1 MSVEPLAVK
10 SGKLKLGATGT
21 CKGTHSWVW
30 REAEIQACASG
41 KGYKSE
47 RKPPP
52 TRQEGR
58 DNAQTDCRGLL
69 SPSPETQG
77 PGVDRSPLLGGLR
90 LGAAE
95 QTAVPH
101 QLTQN
106 PH

>member
-77 PGVDRSPLLGGLR
+77 PGLTGVHYWEVSGLGQLSKQQSPI
-90 LGAAE
+90 
-95 QTAVPH
+95 
-101 QLTQN
+101 N
-106 PH
+106 